1 MTAIC
6 CDNEGNLI
14 FCPYQFLISV
24 QGESAPRDLPLDGS
38 DLAELAEVAQS
49 LLTLESHLEFPV
61 DGDDAD
67 FVVGALALAKGAV
80 TIASR
85 AVGEA
90 LLLVLRSGPSAG
102 RVG

>member
-1 MTAIC
+1 MTTIC

-14 FCPYQFLISV
+14 LCPYNYLASV
-24 QGESAPRDLPLDGS
+24 QGEIVPRDLPLDGS
-38 DLAELAEVAQS
+38 DLAGLVEVGQS
-49 LLTLESHLEFPV
+49 LLALEANLEFPA
-61 DGDDAD
+61 DGEDAD